1 MMRVLKLPSPLWGG
15 VGGGGR
21 EMWRSKC
28 PTARPPTPTLP
39 HPKPRIRGFRAPN
52 KAIEIG
58 NSRFRLGG
66 GRRKP
71 RPVSCRP
78 VRPHQSDEAVEQ
90 IVAVAGSR
98 RGLGVVLHREH
109 RRPFERDA
117 AIRSVEQ
124 RPVGLLYVI
133 RQP

>member
-1 MMRVLKLPSPLWGG
+1 MMRVLKLPSALWGG

-78 VRPHQSDEAVEQ
+78 VRPHQSDEAVQQ

-98 RGLGVVLHREH
+98 PRLRKALYREP
-109 RRPFERDA
+109 RP
-117 AIRSVEQ
+117 
-124 RPVGLLYVI
+124 PLY
-133 RQP
+133 R